1 MAGLDAGWPAP
12 ILRPV
17 LARLAVGFYNFVHG
31 TLSLPGAGWFLR
43 RLARVL
49 TGLQAAPLR
58 IAEVGTAQ
66 LDLRDFAAYTLL
78 NYSLGEP
85 DNHQRLLELMDE
97 ALPPGGVLWDV
108 GANVGLVS
116 AHFARSPK
124 RPAAIHAFEPVPGPL
139 RTVQSLFAG
148 HPIVRVHPLG
158 LGAKNER
165 VTIHYCP
172 HSSSLN
178 SVGRPVPGAV
188 PVEIEIRRGD
198 DLRAELNLPA
208 PHVIKVDVEGF
219 EPEVFAGL
227 EKTIAVAKPAI
238 FYEHIMLTDEQV
250 RALVPAGYTLRFLL
264 EDGRLVEDFAL
275 RMQGHNAVLLPPGS
289 QAAA

>member
-1 MAGLDAGWPAP
+1 M
-12 ILRPV
+12 LRLRM
-17 LARLAVGFYNFVHG
+17 LAWFFVWLYRCVHG
-31 TLSLPGAGWFLR
+31 RLGLPGSGWLLR
-43 RLARVL
+43 RAARVL
-49 TGLQAAPLR
+49 PELQSFPLE
-58 IAEVGTAQ
+58 IPGVGTAR
-66 LDLRDFAAYTLL
+66 LDLRDAAAFALVNL
-78 NYSLGEP
+78 SLGET
-85 DNHQRLLELMDE
+85 DNHAVLVE
-97 ALPPGGVLWDV
+97 AMAKHLPPGGVLWDI
-108 GANVGLVS
+108 GANVGLIS
-116 AHFARSPK
+116 AHFARSE
-124 RPAAIHAFEPVPGPL
+124 RGLSAIHAFEPVPGPL

-148 HPIVRVHPLG
+148 HPVVRVHPVG

-165 VTIHYCP
+165 VTIQYCP

-178 SVGRPVPGAV
+178 SVGRALPGAV

-198 DLRAELNLPA
+198 DLCAELNLPA

-227 EKTIAVAKPAI
+227 AKTIAEAGPVI

-275 RMQGHNAVLLPPGS
+275 RIQGHNAVLLPSGS
-289 QAAA
+289 SPVA